1 MLVRSLRTSHA
12 YNFQDMY
19 KWKSARP
26 TTSRKAGYAPELYTL
41 SLEFTSLENVSIL
54 VFQLLNLT
62 LFAEHFQLALSDYTV
77 KPCNFQL
84 DEQIFIH
91 CYFRFGF
98 DTWASIL
105 HLTEMRTLQFDT
117 HSVNFATRRV
127 IFQTRPRIFSTQL
140 WNFRFRSF
148 SALSSIMLCEK
159 RGSLG
164 NTQVLPHAKMLL
176 ALLKH
181 KADKVLCG

>member
-1 MLVRSLRTSHA
+1 MRTIFRICRSESQPGLQPVERLATPL
-12 YNFQDMY
+12 N
-19 KWKSARP
+19 
-26 TTSRKAGYAPELYTL
+26 YTL
-41 SLEFTSLENVSIL
+41 FLYNSHHWKTFLYSSFSFWT
-54 VFQLLNLT
+54 QLFYLT

-91 CYFRFGF
+91 RYFRFGF

-105 HLTEMRTLQFDT
+105 HLTEMRISQFDT

-148 SALSSIMLCEK
+148 SALSSVMLCEK
-159 RGSLG
+159 RGSVG
-164 NTQVLPHAKMLL
+164 NTQIYLMPKCCLLFWNIKLIKLFAAK
-176 ALLKH
+176 
-181 KADKVLCG
+181 